1 MPLLS
6 SIYGSHLKLYTFNES
21 FNQLKKLSTESK
33 KNIIEDGN
41 VIIDE
46 VKAIKLN
53 NIIYLDDHNKKI
65 LDKITFNFEIGKI
78 NLLYGDSGAGK
89 STIFHLLTR
98 YKQPFGGEIFI
109 NDLNIVELD
118 LPSFRDKIALLSQEV
133 VIFNAS
139 LRDNL
144 TWFNNIK
151 VSDKEI
157 YSIMEKLNLIHLI
170 DDKSFTL
177 ESVISD
183 ISETI
188 SGGEKQRIALAR
200 CLLCNPKII
209 LLDEITSSLDE
220 KNSEIILNI
229 IKDIAKK
236 KLVVAISHDPIWINS
251 NLNKFY
257 VKKNI

>member
-1 MPLLS
+1 M
-6 SIYGSHLKLYTFNES
+6 
-21 FNQLKKLSTESK
+21 
-33 KNIIEDGN
+33 
-41 VIIDE
+41 
-46 VKAIKLN
+46 
-53 NIIYLDDHNKKI
+53 
-65 LDKITFNFEIGKI
+65 
-78 NLLYGDSGAGK
+78 
-89 STIFHLLTR
+89 TR

-200 CLLCNPKII
+200 CLLCNQK
-209 LLDEITSSLDE
+209 
-220 KNSEIILNI
+220 
-229 IKDIAKK
+229 
-236 KLVVAISHDPIWINS
+236 
-251 NLNKFY
+251 
-257 VKKNI
+257 